1 MDVNITR
8 RKLEFKPELDIRGE
22 RLSDALDIVTRFID
36 DAIMLDIGSVR
47 IITGKGTGVLHD
59 EVQKYVKTI
68 PGVAQV
74 RDEDLRL
81 GGSGVTVVTFG

>member
-68 PGVAQV
+68 SGVAQV